1 MTDTLRLSVLDL
13 VPVRSGQ
20 TSAGAVAASV
30 RLAQL
35 ADRLGFTRYWFA
47 EHHNMPAVA
56 STTPPVLIAAT
67 AARTERIRVGSGGV
81 MLPNHAPL
89 VVAEQFAALEAL
101 APGRIDLGIGRAPG
115 SDPVITQLLRISGP
129 TADVDRFPD
138 HVADILSLLSPDG
151 ASLRLTSGREYA
163 ITATPAATEV
173 PTLWLLGSSDYSAKL
188 AAELGLPY
196 VFANHF
202 SGEGLERALELYRT
216 EYRPSEAHP
225 TPETFLTVNASVAPT
240 LEEARAR
247 ALPQLRSMAR
257 LRTNRPM
264 RPLETI
270 EEAASAPADSI
281 GDEVIAAMQQRWIIA
296 DAAGAADRAAP
307 PRRAAR
313 HRRGDGRADRGLLR
327 GRADGCRARPRADA
341 RAAGGRAARLSA
353 AGMEMPRAAARG
365 IRLSACRSPAIRRR
379 GRAGAGRRPTRGT
392 RRPRRSSSRAGLG
405 RRSARARRRR
415 RTRTGR

>member
-1 MTDTLRLSVLDL
+1 MASSLRLSVLDL

-20 TSAGAVAASV
+20 PSSGAVAASV
-30 RLAQL
+30 RLAQV
-35 ADRLGFTRYWFA
+35 ADRLGYTRYWFA

-56 STTPPVLIAAT
+56 STTPPVLVAA
-67 AARTERIRVGSGGV
+67 AVSRTERIRVGSGGV

-151 ASLRLTSGREYA
+151 ATLRLTSGREYA
-163 ITATPAATEV
+163 ITATPAATDV

-216 EYRPSEAHP
+216 GYRPSERHP

-240 LEEARAR
+240 VEEARAR

-264 RPLETI
+264 RPLETV
-270 EEAASAPADSI
+270 EEAQSAPADSVV
-281 GDEVIAAMQQRWIIA
+281 DELIAGMERRWIIA
-296 DAAGAADRAAP
+296 DADGAASELRALAERHGIDEVMVSPIAGSFGAEATDAAP
-307 PRRAAR
+307 
-313 HRRGDGRADRGLLR
+313 GREQTLTLL
-327 GRADGCRARPRADA
+327 AEELLA
-341 RAAGGRAARLSA
+341 
-353 AGMEMPRAAARG
+353 
-365 IRLSACRSPAIRRR
+365 
-379 GRAGAGRRPTRGT
+379 
-392 RRPRRSSSRAGLG
+392 
-405 RRSARARRRR
+405 
-415 RTRTGR
+415 

>member
-188 AAELGLPY
+188 AAALGLPY

-216 EYRPSEAHP
+216 EYQPSEAHP
-225 TPETFLTVNASVAPT
+225 TPETFLTVNASVAPDRSRRRG
-240 LEEARAR
+240 RAR
-247 ALPQLRSMAR
+247 CRSCGR
-257 LRTNRPM
+257 WR
-264 RPLETI
+264 
-270 EEAASAPADSI
+270 ASAPTGRCARSRRSRRRPRRPPTRSATSSSPRC
-281 GDEVIAAMQQRWIIA
+281 EQRWIIA

-307 PRRAAR
+307 PRR
-313 HRRGDGRADRGLLR
+313 RAT
-327 GRADGCRARPRADA
+327 A
-341 RAAGGRAARLSA
+341 ST
-353 AGMEMPRAAARG
+353 
-365 IRLSACRSPAIRRR
+365 RSWS
-379 GRAGAGRRPTRGT
+379 
-392 RRPRRSSSRAGLG
+392 RRSRGSYEAEPTDAAPGREQTLELLAGELLG
-405 RRSARARRRR
+405 
-415 RTRTGR
+415 